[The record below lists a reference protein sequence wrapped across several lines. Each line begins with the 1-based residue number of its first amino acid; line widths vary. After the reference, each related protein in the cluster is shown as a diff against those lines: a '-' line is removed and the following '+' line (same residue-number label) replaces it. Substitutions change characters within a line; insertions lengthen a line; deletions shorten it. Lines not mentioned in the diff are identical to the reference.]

1 MTEMLDQF
9 AVWLAALPPS
19 EAMRNSTAIWPIF
32 ETIHFIGLAMLVGV
46 AGFFDMRLLGMFRR
60 VPVQAVKQFM
70 PFAMIGFAL
79 NLVTGVGFF
88 MMYPSQY
95 INSLA
100 WWMKVLFLVVAGG
113 NALYFEAVAA
123 PQMATLQ
130 PGEDSPGVFKV
141 IGTVSLVSWFLV
153 LYFGRML
160 PFLGNAY

>member
-9 AVWLAALPPS
+9 ATWLAALPPS
-19 EAMRNSTAIWPIF
+19 EMMRNSTALWPIL
-32 ETIHFIGLAMLVGV
+32 ETLHFIGLAMLVGV
-46 AGFFDMRLLGMFRR
+46 AGFFDMRLLGLFRR
-60 VPVQAVKQFM
+60 VPVEAVKQFM
-70 PFAMIGFAL
+70 PFAMIGFAI

-88 MMYPSQY
+88 MMYPAQY

-100 WWMKVLFLVVAGG
+100 WWMKVLFLVIAGA
-113 NALYFEAVAA
+113 NALFFETVAA
-123 PQMATLQ
+123 RRLAVMQ

>member
-9 AVWLAALPPS
+9 ATWLAALPPS
-19 EAMRNSTAIWPIF
+19 EMMRNSTALWPIL
-32 ETIHFIGLAMLVGV
+32 ETLHFIGLAMLVGV
-46 AGFFDMRLLGMFRR
+46 AGFFDMRLLGLFRR
-60 VPVQAVKQFM
+60 VPVEAVKQFM
-70 PFAMIGFAL
+70 PFAMIGFAI

-95 INSLA
+95 ISSIA
-100 WWMKVLFLVVAGG
+100 WWMKVLFLVVAGA
-113 NALYFEAVAA
+113 NALVFEMVS
-123 PQMATLQ
+123 PERLATLQ

-141 IGTVSLVSWFLV
+141 IGSVSLVAWFLV